1 MEGMFRSSL
10 ASAAPS
16 GGRARVATRQ
26 LTPDD
31 FQRAESLLNE
41 RRYEEAEA
49 LLREAHFQRP
59 DDPDLLNKLGCA
71 LWELGRPTEAEP
83 FFRRAHQFSPRD
95 ALILN
100 HLGLALWD
108 QGRTA
113 EAADCYR
120 QALQLRPDMVDVQM
134 NLGVVLSDLGE
145 FDEALDRLRGAVQ
158 QRPYHPDGLQNLG
171 MTLARQGNW
180 GEAIE
185 YYNRALDAKPDYPEV
200 HRNRA
205 YARLFLGD
213 FERGWPEHE
222 WRLSCRRHQGC
233 RVKRPAWR
241 GESLP
246 DKSIVLHYEQG
257 YGDTLQFIRYA
268 ALVKQRVGMVFVLCQ
283 SRLLRIVSRCAG
295 VDLAFDGSSF
305 MPDCDVHASLMSLPA
320 IFKTTMATVP
330 RRVPYLV
337 NDPIVLDRWRSVLAR
352 DLARAAARPGRA
364 PDDSAVGKPIRPFLV
379 GVAWQG
385 SPTHT
390 NDHWRSFTLDR
401 LMPIAKLPGL
411 QLVSLQVNH
420 GLDQLRGLS
429 GELPILELSSQA
441 RDFHDTAAIVSQLD
455 LVITPDTS
463 VAHLAGGLGVPE
475 IERLSTVAEWRW
487 MMDREDSPWYPSMR
501 LFRQTKLDDWDG
513 VFRRMAD
520 ELRLVLEKRAA
531 YLA

>member
-1 MEGMFRSSL
+1 MEGLFNSSL
-10 ASAAPS
+10 ASAAPKR
-16 GGRARVATRQ
+16 GRARVATRQ

-31 FQRAESLLNE
+31 YQRAESLME
-41 RRYEEAEA
+41 QRRFEEAESI
-49 LLREAHFQRP
+49 LREAHFQRP
-59 DDPDLLNKLGCA
+59 DDPDLLNSLGCA

-83 FFRRAHQFSPRD
+83 FFRRAHQFSPGD

-120 QALQLRPDMVDVQM
+120 QALRIRPDMVDVQM
-134 NLGVVLSDLGE
+134 NLGVVLSDQGE
-145 FDEALDRLRGAVQ
+145 FDEALVWLRGAVQ

-180 GEAIE
+180 DEAIE
-185 YYNRALDAKPDYPEV
+185 YYNRALDVKPDYPEV

-205 YARLFLGD
+205 YAWLFLGD

-222 WRLSCRRHQGC
+222 WRLKCRRHQGC
-233 RVKRPAWR
+233 RVKRPAWQ
-241 GESLP
+241 GEYLP
-246 DKSIVLHYEQG
+246 DKSIVLHFEQG

-268 ALVKQRVGMVFVLCQ
+268 ALVKQRVGMVFVLCPP
-283 SRLLRIVSRCAG
+283 RLLRIVSRCAG

-320 IFKTTMATVP
+320 IFKTTIATVP
-330 RRVPYLV
+330 QRVPYLV

-352 DLARAAARPGRA
+352 DLAWAASRPGRA
-364 PDDSAVGKPIRPFLV
+364 SDQSAGGEPIRPFLI
-379 GVAWQG
+379 GVVWQG
-385 SPTHT
+385 SPSHA
-390 NDHWRSFTLDR
+390 NDHWRSFPLER
-401 LMPIAKLPGL
+401 LIPIARLPGVR
-411 QLVSLQVNH
+411 LVSLQVDH

-429 GELPILELSSQA
+429 RELQVLELSSQP

-463 VAHLAGGLGVPE
+463 VAHLAGGLGVPVWSA
-475 IERLSTVAEWRW
+475 LSTVAEWRW

-501 LFRQTKLDDWDG
+501 LFRQTQLDDWDG
-513 VFRRMAD
+513 VFRRIAD
-520 ELRLVLEKRAA
+520 ELRPILEKRAA